1 MEIKLEKGKILL
13 KKMLK
18 NIGKDFIFFLLAIS
32 YFSSVHPNE
41 NLINDLKKGEKIVF
55 IRHAIAPGI
64 GDPDNFKLNDCSTQ
78 RNLDFQGIEQSKK
91 IGLFFSK
98 NNISIDKVLS
108 SEWCRCKDTA
118 KYAFKDFK
126 TFNALNSFFSPKFQ
140 KNKEKQMQDLLKYLN
155 DWKSKKNLILVTHY
169 VVILQTLDKAIKS
182 GEMIIVD
189 KKLNFIG
196 SISEY

>member
-118 KYAFKDFK
+118 KFAFKDFK

>member
-1 MEIKLEKGKILL
+1 VEIKLEKGKILL

-118 KYAFKDFK
+118 KFAFKDFK